1 MNVKLVAVTK
11 PVDLGNAE
19 QLIAYCARVSN
30 PSNQENH
37 DTAAKLLQ
45 YCKDHKHFSVFE
57 MASMI
62 VEIETTRDIA
72 RQILRHKSFSFQEF
86 SQRYAKVPD
95 LGLRECRKQDPKN
108 RQNSIKDD
116 DKETAILWTDAQ
128 LNVREVVLTTY
139 EAALDSGIA
148 KEVARAILPEGM
160 APTRMYMHGTV
171 RSFMH
176 YCEIRTGP
184 ETQKEHRDIA
194 NAIQDILYEQFPS
207 LKPEPVIKK
216 PFSTRLFAQIR
227 KLVTGDF

>member
-11 PVDLGNAE
+11 PVDLDNAE

-30 PSNQENH
+30 PSNQNNH
-37 DTAAKLLQ
+37 DTAAKLLK
-45 YCKDHKHFSVFE
+45 YCKDHKHWSPFE
-57 MASMI
+57 MASMV

-72 RQILRHKSFSFQEF
+72 RQILRHRSFSMQEF
-86 SQRYAKVPD
+86 SQRYARVPD

-108 RQNSIKDD
+108 RQNSIEDD
-116 DKETAILWTDAQ
+116 DKETAVLWTDAQ
-128 LNVREVVLTTY
+128 LSIRELVLNTY
-139 EAALDSGIA
+139 EAALESGIA

-171 RSFMH
+171 RSFIH
-176 YCEIRTGP
+176 YCDIRTGP

-194 NAIQDILYEQFPS
+194 NAIQEILYEQFPS
-207 LKPEPVIKK
+207 LKPVDKK
-216 PFSTRLFAQIR
+216 SFVKRILDKLG